1 MLKISLK
8 FRDSNAVKCDKIKIF
23 LFLPEQKRKARLQ
36 KVSEQKNQIIFF
48 LSQSDYQNGN
58 VGR

>member
-1 MLKISLK
+1 M
-8 FRDSNAVKCDKIKIF
+8 VKCDKIKIF
-23 LFLPEQKRKARLQ
+23 LFLPEQKRKTRLQ
-36 KVSEQKNQIIFF
+36 KVSEQKNQIISF